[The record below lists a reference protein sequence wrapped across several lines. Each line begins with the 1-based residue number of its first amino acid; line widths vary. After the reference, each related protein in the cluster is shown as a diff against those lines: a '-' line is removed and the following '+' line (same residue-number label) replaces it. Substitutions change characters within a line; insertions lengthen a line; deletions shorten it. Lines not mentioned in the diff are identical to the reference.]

1 MSVDSGQISGLLQRW
16 VKGDPE
22 ALDAVVPVIYQ
33 ELRRLAHFVAIA
45 SRLMRQILVQ
55 YARRHQANKRD
66 GGNRIALE
74 EIVELPIAGDEELVA
89 LDDALET
96 LTRID
101 DRQSKIVQMK
111 FFGGLSAHEIAGVLE
126 ISVATVE
133 RDWATARIWLHR
145 EMTRAASP

>member
-1 MSVDSGQISGLLQRW
+1 M
-16 VKGDPE
+16 
-22 ALDAVVPVIYQ
+22 
-33 ELRRLAHFVAIA
+33 
-45 SRLMRQILVQ
+45 
-55 YARRHQANKRD
+55 
-66 GGNRIALE
+66 
-74 EIVELPIAGDEELVA
+74 A

-111 FFGGLSAHEIAGVLE
+111 FFGGLSAPEIAQVLE

-145 EMTRAASP
+145 EMSRAASP